1 MKWDKKQ
8 CPQALISDIKTYFN
22 IGDNGSVSIKI
33 GIEFQIDAL
42 FSKVVHSYDL
52 DCGVLFKNFYA
63 AVTSV
68 FKSNQLTN
76 PDDILSKFKNKCD
89 EDLRVKNKYYLL
101 TSISLNNSFL
111 LKRRTINGCVI
122 NFYRKIPKKY
132 ENSRY
137 ELIQK
142 HQELNLSEQ
151 NDYVFVSV
159 SILAPDVKTAFK
171 NSIAALDTIRAIL
184 QLGFQ
189 KNIQFLS
196 PSDEHKYSSN
206 SVLSLGQVHSL
217 HLESGRE
224 AWGNVWYEPDFKN
237 KKAIK
242 IRNFPLTETNL
253 TTWIKNLNKSPFSDH
268 LLTSLTSYVNAL
280 DHSEQEFRF
289 MKLWSV
295 VEKLVKSDE
304 TKMIIKRVSFF
315 YENRPVTKEVLS
327 SLRQARN
334 INVHAGV
341 KPLNVEMKN
350 FNLCLYIEDLI
361 RFFINNPFKYDN
373 LQKVIDFISL
383 PTELQTI
390 DQQIENLK
398 MVKKFIGEGKALN

>member
-1 MKWDKKQ
+1 LNVKWDKKQ
-8 CPQALISDIKTYFN
+8 CHQSLISDIQTYFN
-22 IGDNGSVSIKI
+22 IGDNGSVSIKN

-52 DCGVLFKNFYA
+52 DYDVLYQNFDR

-68 FKSNQLTN
+68 FKNNPLTK
-76 PDDILSKFKNKCD
+76 PDEILLKFKTKCD
-89 EDLRVKNKYYLL
+89 EDLRKKNKYFLL
-101 TSISLNNSFL
+101 TSISLKNNFI
-111 LKRRTINGCVI
+111 LKRRTINGCIV
-122 NFYRKIPKKY
+122 NFYKEIPKKY
-132 ENSRY
+132 ESARY

-142 HQELNLSEQ
+142 HSKLHLTEQ
-151 NDYVFVSV
+151 NNYVFVSV
-159 SILAPDVKTAFK
+159 SVLAPDVKTAFK

-196 PSDEHKYSSN
+196 PNKGHKYSSN
-206 SVLSLGQVHSL
+206 TVISLGQVHTL
-217 HLESGRE
+217 HLDSGKK
-224 AWGNVWYEPDFKN
+224 AWGNIWYEPDFKN
-237 KKAIK
+237 KNAIK
-242 IRNFPLTETNL
+242 IRDFPLIEKNL
-253 TTWIKNLNKSPFSDH
+253 TTWINNLNKNPFYDH
-268 LLTSLTSYVNAL
+268 LLTSLTSYINAL
-280 DHSEQEFRF
+280 DHNEQEFRF

-295 VEKLVKSDE
+295 IEKLVKSDE
-304 TKMIIKRVSFF
+304 TRIIIKRVSFF
-315 YENRPVTKEVLS
+315 YENRAVTKEVLN

-350 FNLCLYIEDLI
+350 FNLCLYIEDLF
-361 RFFINNPFKYDN
+361 RFFISNPFKYDD

-398 MVKKFIGEGKALN
+398 MVKKFIGEG